1 MKRNKILFGTMLF
14 SLIYVLLGTL
24 AVLVSFPEYAL
35 FGFDYNSILWTPLVI
50 ITYPVNILLFGL
62 VMVDVSFLS
71 IFILQTIVFLILW
84 FILYKLVLYYF
95 KIKNKKKIR

>member
-24 AVLVSFPEYAL
+24 VVLVSFPEYSL
-35 FGFDYNSILWTPLVI
+35 FGFDYNSPLWTPLVI

-84 FILYKLVLYYF
+84 FILYKLVLYYL
-95 KIKNKKKIR
+95 KIKNRKKN

>member
-24 AVLVSFPEYAL
+24 VVLVSFPEYSL
-35 FGFDYNSILWTPLVI
+35 FGFDYNSTLWTPLVI

-95 KIKNKKKIR
+95 KIKNRKKS

>member
-1 MKRNKILFGTMLF
+1 MLF

-24 AVLVSFPEYAL
+24 VVLVSFPEYSL
-35 FGFDYNSILWTPLVI
+35 FGFDYNSTLWTPLVI

-62 VMVDVSFLS
+62 VMVDISFLS

-84 FILYKLVLYYF
+84 FILHKLVSYYF
-95 KIKNKKKIR
+95 KIKKR

>member
-24 AVLVSFPEYAL
+24 VVLVSFPEYSL
-35 FGFDYNSILWTPLVI
+35 FGFDYNSTLWTPLVV

-71 IFILQTIVFLILW
+71 VFILQTIVFLILW
-84 FILYKLVLYYF
+84 VILYKLVLYYL
-95 KIKNKKKIR
+95 KIKNKGKN

>member
-1 MKRNKILFGTMLF
+1 MLF

-24 AVLVSFPEYAL
+24 VVLVSFPEYSL
-35 FGFDYNSILWTPLVI
+35 FGFDYNSTLWTPLVI

-95 KIKNKKKIR
+95 KIKNRKKS

>member
-1 MKRNKILFGTMLF
+1 MKRNKILIGTMLF
-14 SLIYVLLGTL
+14 SLTYVLLGTL
-24 AVLVSFPEYAL
+24 VVLASFPEYSL
-35 FGFDYNSILWTPLVI
+35 FGFGHNSTFWTPLVI

-84 FILYKLVLYYF
+84 FILYRLVLYYF
-95 KIKNKKKIR
+95 KIKNKEKK

>member
-24 AVLVSFPEYAL
+24 VVLVSFPEYSL
-35 FGFDYNSILWTPLVI
+35 FGFDYNSTLWTPLVI
-50 ITYPVNILLFGL
+50 ITYPVNTLLFGL
-62 VMVDVSFLS
+62 VMVDVFFLS

-95 KIKNKKKIR
+95 KIKNRKKS

>member
-24 AVLVSFPEYAL
+24 VVLVSFPEYSL
-35 FGFDYNSILWTPLVI
+35 FGFDYNSTFWTPLVV

-62 VMVDVSFLS
+62 VMIDVSFLS
-71 IFILQTIVFLILW
+71 VFILQTIVFLILW
-84 FILYKLVLYYF
+84 VVLYKLVLYYL
-95 KIKNKKKIR
+95 KKKNKGKN